1 MRYLFSYL
9 PFTHKFRGGA
19 HFFGSSAEFVGE
31 KTAKERRS
39 IEPETRC
46 GNDAPWKPW
55 KSPKAR
61 AAFPP
66 FPPRLEIPQK
76 ARDFHIPT
84 ATTAGS
90 HSSKLPLD
98 SSQQARASG
107 GIRDLLVPC
116 LAACA
121 TPRIEGQ
128 KKPSFSHLQSHRS
141 RALSQ
146 AWRPASA
153 RIDPQ
158 ILLRSQKMKELR
170 GNVMCAPTARIAS
183 GWKSH
188 PDSCR

>member
-1 MRYLFSYL
+1 MAHTL
-9 PFTHKFRGGA
+9 PEAEEKEIH
-19 HFFGSSAEFVGE
+19 GSSAEFVGE
-31 KTAKERRS
+31 KTAMERRS

-61 AAFPP
+61 ATFPP

-128 KKPSFSHLQSHRS
+128 KKPSLSHLQSHRS
-141 RALSQ
+141 LALSQ

-158 ILLRSQKMKELR
+158 ILLRSPIYR
-170 GNVMCAPTARIAS
+170 GWV
-183 GWKSH
+183 W
-188 PDSCR
+188 